1 MNPAGALSRGAR
13 GACPSQETTL
23 SPGARGAEAAPPAGT
38 HRLCVAPMMA
48 WTDRHCRAFHRVLAP
63 HARLY
68 TEMVTADALLHGPT
82 GRLLAFDPSEHPVAL
97 QLGGSEPRALARC
110 AVLAQER
117 GYDEVNLNVGCP
129 SPRVQRGAFGACL
142 MLEPR
147 RVAAGLAA
155 MRDACALPVT
165 VKCRLG
171 VDDHDDYP
179 FLRDFVGAC
188 ADAGVTTF
196 AVHARI
202 AALQGLSPAENRTV
216 PPLHYGRV
224 RRLKREFPR
233 LTVVLNGG
241 IRDTASALEALAWAD
256 GVMVGRGAY
265 RNPWWLTELEQRLFG
280 TARPEDPHAV
290 LERYIADYVE
300 RTLADGVRLHDI
312 ARHLHGLFNGMPGAR
327 AWRRHLSEETR
338 RPGAGVEVL
347 EVAAN
352 LLPAAA

>member
-1 MNPAGALSRGAR
+1 MNPAGLPA
-13 GACPSQETTL
+13 
-23 SPGARGAEAAPPAGT
+23 PGAPPAGT
-38 HRLCVAPMMA
+38 HLLCVAPMMA

-68 TEMVTADALLHGPT
+68 TEMVTADAVLHGPT
-82 GRLLAFDPSEHPVAL
+82 ERLLAFDPSEHPVAL
-97 QLGGSEPRALARC
+97 QLGGSEPWALARC
-110 AVLAQER
+110 ARLAQER
-117 GYDEVNLNVGCP
+117 GFDEVNLNVGCP

-142 MLEPR
+142 MLEPG
-147 RVAAGLAA
+147 RVAACLAA

-179 FLRDFVGAC
+179 FLRDFVGTC

-202 AALQGLSPAENRTV
+202 AALDGLTPAQNRTV
-216 PPLHYGRV
+216 PPLHHGRV

-241 IRDTASALEALAWAD
+241 IRDTGVAIEALAWAD

-265 RNPWWLTELEQRLFG
+265 RNPWWLARLEQRLFG
-280 TARPEDPHAV
+280 TDLPDGPHAV
-290 LERYIADYVE
+290 LERYIADYVGCA
-300 RTLADGVRLHDI
+300 LADGVRLHDI
-312 ARHLHGLFNGMPGAR
+312 ARHLLGLFNGTPGAR
-327 AWRRHLSEETR
+327 AWRRHLSEEAR

-347 EVAAN
+347 EGAAN
-352 LLPAAA
+352 LLLRAA

>member
-1 MNPAGALSRGAR
+1 MGR
-13 GACPSQETTL
+13 SQADA
-23 SPGARGAEAAPPAGT
+23 SPAGT
-38 HRLCVAPMMA
+38 HVLCVAPMMA

-68 TEMVTADALLHGPT
+68 TEMVTADAVLHGPT
-82 GRLLAFDPSEHPVAL
+82 ERLLAFDPSEHPVAL
-97 QLGGSEPRALARC
+97 QLGGSEPGALGRC
-110 AVLAQER
+110 ARLAQER
-117 GYDEVNLNVGCP
+117 GFDEVNLNVGCP

-147 RVAAGLAA
+147 RVAACLAA

-171 VDDHDDYP
+171 VDGHDDYP

-188 ADAGVTTF
+188 ANAGVTTF

-202 AALQGLSPAENRTV
+202 AALNGLSPAQNRTV
-216 PPLHYGRV
+216 PPLQYGRV

-241 IRDTASALEALAWAD
+241 IRDTEGALDALAWAD

-265 RNPWWLTELEQRLFG
+265 RDPWWLAQLEHRLFG
-280 TARPEDPHAV
+280 TALPGGPHAV

-300 RTLADGVRLHDI
+300 RVLADGTRLHDI

-338 RPGAGVEVL
+338 RPGAGAEVL
-347 EVAAN
+347 ATAAH
-352 LLPAAA
+352 LLPQAA

>member
-1 MNPAGALSRGAR
+1 MNPAEARQGPPDASPASGAPR
-13 GACPSQETTL
+13 
-23 SPGARGAEAAPPAGT
+23 AGT
-38 HRLCVAPMMA
+38 HVLCVAPMMA

-82 GRLLAFDPSEHPVAL
+82 ARLLAFDPSEHPVAL
-97 QLGGSEPRALARC
+97 QLGGSEPGALARC
-110 AVLAQER
+110 ARLAAER
-117 GYDEVNLNVGCP
+117 GFDEVNLNVGCP

-147 RVAAGLAA
+147 RVADCLAA
-155 MRDACALPVT
+155 MREACALPVT

-171 VDDHDDYP
+171 VDGHDDYP

-202 AALQGLSPAENRTV
+202 AALTGLSPAQNRSV
-216 PPLHYGRV
+216 PPLDYGRV
-224 RRLKREFPR
+224 RRLKQEFPH
-233 LTVVLNGG
+233 LAVVLNGG
-241 IRDTASALEALAWAD
+241 LRDTARVVGALAWAD

-265 RNPWWLTELEQRLFG
+265 RNPWWLAELERALFG
-280 TARPEDPHAV
+280 TDLPAGPHAV
-290 LERYIADYVE
+290 LERYVGDYVD
-300 RTLADGVRLHDI
+300 RTLADGARLHDV
-312 ARHLHGLFNGMPGAR
+312 ARHLLGLFNGMPGAR

-347 EVAAN
+347 EAAAN
-352 LLPAAA
+352 RLPEAA

>member
-1 MNPAGALSRGAR
+1 MNPA
-13 GACPSQETTL
+13 
-23 SPGARGAEAAPPAGT
+23 EAGHAPPASGIPPAGT
-38 HRLCVAPMMA
+38 HVLCVAPMMA

-68 TEMVTADALLHGPT
+68 TEMVTADAVLHGPT
-82 GRLLAFDPSEHPVAL
+82 DRLLAFDPSEHPVAL
-97 QLGGSEPRALARC
+97 QLGGSEAGALARC
-110 AVLAQER
+110 ARLAEER
-117 GYDEVNLNVGCP
+117 GFDEINLNVGCP

-142 MLEPR
+142 MVEPR
-147 RVAAGLAA
+147 RVAACLAA

-188 ADAGVTTF
+188 IDAGVTTF

-202 AALQGLSPAENRTV
+202 AALTGLSPAQNRTV
-216 PPLHYGRV
+216 PPLDYGRV
-224 RRLKREFPR
+224 RRLKREFPQ

-241 IRDTASALEALAWAD
+241 IRDTECVVGALAWAD
-256 GVMVGRGAY
+256 GVMIGRGAY
-265 RNPWWLTELEQRLFG
+265 RNPWWLAELERELFG
-280 TARPEDPHAV
+280 TDLPVGPHAV
-290 LERYIADYVE
+290 LERYIADHVE
-300 RTLADGVRLHDI
+300 RALADGARLHDI
-312 ARHLHGLFNGMPGAR
+312 TRHLLGLFNGMPGAR

-347 EVAAN
+347 EAAAN
-352 LLPAAA
+352 RLPEAA